1 MNVLKNLIMI
11 IMSLNCWMSDY
22 YKKMRVYDKG
32 MLRIFL
38 FEFWE
43 YVICRLVFKLGVYN
57 GFL

>member
-1 MNVLKNLIMI
+1 MIVLKNLII
-11 IMSLNCWMSDY
+11 IILSLNWWMSDY

-32 MLRIFL
+32 MLKIFL

-43 YVICRLVFKLGVYN
+43 YVICRLVSRLGVYN